1 MARGNHLNGLDMMT
15 RRKTSTRAFEDMKA
29 GKDQTVK
36 INNPSISEKRTERVT
51 VGSREKQEHQEVPY
65 FKPRLTVRARKV
77 RPIKT
82 GVSIS
87 EE

>member
-29 GKDQTVK
+29 GKDETVK
-36 INNPSISEKRTERVT
+36 LNNSGIPDKRTERVT
-51 VGSREKQEHQEVPY
+51 VGSRDKREHSEVPY
-65 FKPRLTVRARKV
+65 FKPRLTVRERKV
-77 RPIKT
+77 RPVKT